1 MSIISTILYCI
12 IGTTSLTLILLLPS
26 LIGAVNVDKTSMAY
40 IVIRNLAYNL
50 LAILIFA
57 ATIAIM
63 DRHYHIL

>member
-1 MSIISTILYCI
+1 
-12 IGTTSLTLILLLPS
+12 
-26 LIGAVNVDKTSMAY
+26 MAY